1 MIYVL
6 SDIHGNKENFDS
18 ILERINLHKDDSL
31 YILGD
36 VIDRYPYGIQ
46 LLQQIMEMPN
56 VHMLLGN
63 HEWMMMK
70 ALGICYQ
77 GMKDMIDTDGTY
89 QSYESEKELFSH
101 WYENDGE
108 VTYEAWKKLSGEE
121 QEKLGSFLSAL
132 PLNYDVSVGG
142 KAFKLV
148 HAAPVELYRQFPAS
162 IYENAVEFAVWDR
175 EMFHYRFDIGATIV
189 FGHTATCYMQE
200 QNPLEIWDVGD
211 MIGIDCGSGFPKP
224 SGWFS
229 VEGRLACLR
238 LDDMQVFYSKEEC
251 RSRHRDM
258 NKGLW
263 NRIA

>member
-18 ILERINLHKDDSL
+18 ILEKINLQMKDSL

-56 VHMLLGN
+56 AHMLLGN

-70 ALGICYQ
+70 ALGISCQ
-77 GMKDMIDTDGTY
+77 GLENLVGADGIC
-89 QSYESEKELFSH
+89 QSQESTEKMLFN
-101 WYENDGE
+101 WYANDGE
-108 VTYEAWKKLSGEE
+108 VTHEAWKKLSEGE
-121 QEKLGSFLSAL
+121 QEKIGRFLSGL
-132 PLNYDVSVGG
+132 PLNYDVSAGG
-142 KAFKLV
+142 KDFKLV

-162 IYENAVEFAVWDR
+162 PYENAVEFAVWDR
-175 EMFHYRFDIGATIV
+175 EMIHYSLDAGYTVV

-200 QNPLEIWDVGD
+200 QNPLEIWDAGN
-211 MIGIDCGSGFPKP
+211 MIGIDCGSGFPRP
-224 SGWFS
+224 SGWFP

-238 LDDMQVFYSKEEC
+238 LDDMQALYSK
-251 RSRHRDM
+251 
-258 NKGLW
+258 
-263 NRIA
+263 